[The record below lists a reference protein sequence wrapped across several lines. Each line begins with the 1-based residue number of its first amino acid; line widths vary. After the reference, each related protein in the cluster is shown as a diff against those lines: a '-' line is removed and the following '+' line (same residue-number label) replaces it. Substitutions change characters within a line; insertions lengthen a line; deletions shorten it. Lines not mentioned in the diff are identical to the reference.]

1 MIITMLDCLII
12 ILVILKWRYYLKKN
26 QIKVKYIRPAVLAV
40 SLYCGVIGLTVLV
53 ERKIHVEAFG
63 IYTLLFWVSGMI
75 IFFIRGIHFLTVM
88 EKFYPSFMRKF
99 NMQKYD
105 ISILYKNKFA
115 DFEKELERI
124 NENGID
130 VVKEVILQR
139 KLFIPMLIM
148 YWETIILMAGL
159 LFPSRII

>member
-1 MIITMLDCLII
+1 M
-12 ILVILKWRYYLKKN
+12 WRHL
-26 QIKVKYIRPAVLAV
+26 
-40 SLYCGVIGLTVLV
+40 
-53 ERKIHVEAFG
+53 E
-63 IYTLLFWVSGMI
+63 YTHCFSWVSGMI
-75 IFFIRGIHFLTVM
+75 IILYKRNSFSDSDGEILSIFL
-88 EKFYPSFMRKF
+88 RKF

-159 LFPSRII
+159 LFQQDNIENIERKGQPPRKTQGACPFIIKSILNSRTFTPALPQRESSYNLHSFSGAAPVY